1 MSIKR
6 GVFVMSTGKR
16 LKVAFVGGPMY
27 DYPYSKIPEFES
39 ETGYQIEIGAK
50 LIHPELN
57 EHIADLYSKWKGDYD
72 LITTHSK
79 YAPSQKQWLSPLD
92 KDISEEELAEYIPS
106 TIELMR
112 IDGELMQFP
121 RNIDMKLVYY
131 RTDLFEN
138 PKEKENFKEKFGYEL
153 EPPKTWEQ
161 LKDIAK
167 FFTRPPKLYGFV
179 FPGRY
184 SGLFGH
190 FFELL
195 AMAGGT
201 LFDENLKPQFLSQA
215 GEWALGFLR
224 DLYFVDKVCP
234 KEMPDWHYDEVAQCF
249 RDGRAAMTT
258 DWPGSF
264 ATYKDPTVSNVKD
277 RFAVSI
283 YPVGPS
289 GERWVYAG
297 GFSYAI
303 PKSCQDRDGAL
314 ALMRFLLSDQ
324 MQYEEAKKGAIPVK
338 KVARERIK
346 KEAQPGSMEE
356 KRLVMLEQTVNE
368 SLLIPPKFAKY
379 PMVED
384 VLWTFLQD
392 GFTGKLSVKEA
403 LGRAVN
409 EIEQLLK

>member
-1 MSIKR
+1 MANNLR
-6 GVFVMSTGKR
+6 KR

-27 DYPYSKIPEFES
+27 DYPYTKIPEFES
-39 ETGYQIEIGAK
+39 ETHYKVEIAAK
-50 LIHPELN
+50 LIHPKLN
-57 EHIADLYSKWKGDYD
+57 EHIADLYSKGKGDYD

-79 YAPSQKQWLSPLD
+79 YAPSQKEWLSPLD
-92 KDISEEELAEYIPS
+92 QDISKEELAEYIPS

-112 IDGELMQFP
+112 IEGELMQLP
-121 RNIDMKLVYY
+121 RNIDVKLVYY
-131 RTDLFEN
+131 RKDLLED
-138 PKEKENFKEKFGYEL
+138 PKERKDFKEKFGYEL
-153 EPPKTWEQ
+153 APPKTWSQ

-167 FFTRPPKLYGFV
+167 FFTRPPELYGFV

-201 LFDENLKPQFLSQA
+201 LLDKKLKPQFLSQA

-224 DLYFVDKVCP
+224 DLYFVDKSCP
-234 KEMPDWHYDEVAQCF
+234 EEVPDWHYDEVAQFF
-249 RDGRAAMTT
+249 RDGKVSMTT

-264 ATYKDPTVSNVKD
+264 ATYKDPSISKVKD

-289 GERWVYAG
+289 RKRWVYAG

-303 PKSCQDRDGAL
+303 PKSCRDRDGAL

-324 MQYEEAKKGAIPVK
+324 MQYEEAKRGAIPVK
-338 KVARERIK
+338 KVARDRIR

-356 KRLVMLEQTVNE
+356 GRLIMLEQTVNE

-379 PMVED
+379 PLIED
-384 VLWTFLQD
+384 VLWESLQE
-392 GFTGKLSVKEA
+392 GYMGKISIKEA
-403 LGRAVN
+403 LGKAANKIDQV
-409 EIEQLLK
+409 LKQT